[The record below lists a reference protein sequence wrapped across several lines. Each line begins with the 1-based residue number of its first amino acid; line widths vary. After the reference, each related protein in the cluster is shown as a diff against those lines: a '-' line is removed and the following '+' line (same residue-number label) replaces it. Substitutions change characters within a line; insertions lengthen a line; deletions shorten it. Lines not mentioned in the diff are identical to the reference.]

1 MMRRFC
7 PLLILLFLNITPTVL
22 AIDSVT
28 TEIADSTGIGSS
40 DSIAIG
46 AVSVEESAG
55 TFKYPMSEERKALLI
70 SYSEF
75 VSRWRFI
82 SFFIQVAIFLI
93 LLYLGLS
100 GMFRRWA
107 ERISKKKV
115 PTYFFYYLFLTI
127 FLFLMNF
134 PFSYYRGFLIEHQFG
149 FSNQSFGEW
158 FGESLKG
165 EAVGLVFGF
174 VIILIL
180 YRLINRF
187 RKWWLLFG
195 LSAVPFAAFVIIIY
209 PVVVAP
215 LFNKFEPIRDQEVA
229 SAMRDLA
236 EKAGIHNPDIYQVD
250 ASKQSSKVNAYF
262 TGMFGTKRI
271 VLYDT
276 TIKNFTVNELKFIMG
291 HEIGHFL
298 LNHIWYGLLTAVIL
312 IFFAGF
318 LADKILPSFIRR
330 NENRFGIRKLGDI
343 ASLPVFLL
351 FITVF
356 GFITQPINNGVS
368 RYFEYQSDEYGL
380 KLSGVSG
387 EEAAI
392 AFDKLSV
399 YNLSDPE
406 PSALTEFWFY
416 DHPALKKRMEN
427 MKGLYKKQLAIKCTD
442 KVCDFKN
449 TEF

>member
-1 MMRRFC
+1 MRRRYY
-7 PLLILLFLNITPTVL
+7 LLLFLLLLTITPAVIAT
-22 AIDSVT
+22 DSVS
-28 TEIADSTGIGSS
+28 TEIADSAVIGSG
-40 DSIAIG
+40 DSIVVG
-46 AVSVEESAG
+46 AVSVEEPAG
-55 TFKYPMSEERKALLI
+55 TFQYPMNQERKSLLI
-70 SYSEF
+70 SYSKF
-75 VSRWRFI
+75 VSRWRFF
-82 SFFIQVAIFLI
+82 SFFIQVAIFLMV
-93 LLYLGLS
+93 LYLGLS
-100 GMFRRWA
+100 GLFRRWA
-107 ERISKKKV
+107 EKISSKKV
-115 PTYFFYYLFLTI
+115 PMYFFY
-127 FLFLMNF
+127 FLFLMVFLFLINL
-134 PFSYYRGFLIEHQFG
+134 PFSYYRGFLIEHQYG

-158 FGESLKG
+158 FGESLKS

-180 YRLINRF
+180 YWLINRF

-195 LSAVPFAAFVIIIY
+195 LGAIPFAAFVIIIY

-215 LFNKFEPIRDQEVA
+215 LFNKFEPIKNQEVA
-229 SAMRDLA
+229 TAMRDLA
-236 EKAGIHNPDIYQVD
+236 EKAGIHNPDIFEVD
-250 ASKQSSKVNAYF
+250 ASRQSSKVNAYF

-276 TIKNFTVNELKFIMG
+276 TIKNFTVNELRFIMG
-291 HEIGHFL
+291 HEIGHYL
-298 LNHIWYGLLTAVIL
+298 LNHIWYGLFTAVIL
-312 IFFAGF
+312 IFLAGF

-330 NENRFGIRKLGDI
+330 NENRFGIRNSGDI

-380 KLSGVSG
+380 KLSGVNG
-387 EEAAI
+387 EEAAT

-399 YNLSDPE
+399 FNLSDPE

-427 MKGLYKKQLAIKCTD
+427 VKELYKRQLAVKCTD
-442 KVCDFKN
+442 KVCDFKH